1 MCRYLV
7 KGGSY
12 LEYINNSYKL
22 IRKEKKQIENWKK
35 QIHPIEKIR
44 KKLEKAPLEVN
55 SQMANLHMK
64 KILHWMCNQG
74 MQNETTMKYL
84 PERLTFKKL
93 AISILTKM

>member
-12 LEYINNSYKL
+12 LGYINKSYKL
-22 IRKEKKQIENWKK
+22 ILKKANN
-35 QIHPIEKIR
+35 PIGKIR

-55 SQMANLHMK
+55 TQMANLHMK
-64 KILHWMCNQG
+64 KILHWMHNQG

-84 PERLTFKKL
+84 PEWLNLKKM
-93 AISILTKM
+93 AISILAKM